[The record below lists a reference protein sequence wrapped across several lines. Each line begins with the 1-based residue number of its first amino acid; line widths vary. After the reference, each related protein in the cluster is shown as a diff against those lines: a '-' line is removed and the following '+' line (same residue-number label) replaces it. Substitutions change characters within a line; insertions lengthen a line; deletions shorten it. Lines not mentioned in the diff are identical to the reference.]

1 MNDFLLRFAMILIFI
16 CLIFL
21 IWYVTSIDIK
31 NKIFQKE
38 DKLGVLQRAWVE
50 DLKKYPERQTINSLG
65 TIKNDVI
72 KVCCLGQALIT
83 KARFDNKNVK
93 LEGCVIVDPKD
104 SIKNTKCLKKSYQ
117 DFGLRSSV
125 GTIDNYDNLFL
136 TSMNDSSKSWLEIA
150 KFIENHPEDVFT
162 HKI

>member
-1 MNDFLLRFAMILIFI
+1 MNDFLLRFTIILMFI
-16 CLIFL
+16 CFIFL
-21 IWYVTSIDIK
+21 IWYITSIDR
-31 NKIFQKE
+31 KE

-65 TIKNDVI
+65 TIKNNVI

-83 KARFDNKNVK
+83 KARLDNKNVK

-125 GTIDNYDNLFL
+125 GTIDNYDDLFL